1 MYDNNKSEYKNVVI
15 KGEMMTEKQFKL
27 TVQDNTNIEVKVN
40 FTDVDSKELFIYFMV
55 WLNIWNVTIN

>member
-1 MYDNNKSEYKNVVI
+1 
-15 KGEMMTEKQFKL
+15 MMTEKQFKL

>member
-1 MYDNNKSEYKNVVI
+1 
-15 KGEMMTEKQFKL
+15 MMTEKQFKL

-40 FTDVDSKELFIYFMV
+40 FTDVDSKGIIHIYFMV

>member
-1 MYDNNKSEYKNVVI
+1 
-15 KGEMMTEKQFKL
+15 MTEKQFKL

>member
-1 MYDNNKSEYKNVVI
+1 MA
-15 KGEMMTEKQFKL
+15 EKQFKL

>member
-1 MYDNNKSEYKNVVI
+1 
-15 KGEMMTEKQFKL
+15 MMTEKQFKL

-55 WLNIWNVTIN
+55 WLNIWNVR